1 MWEGRGSTSRNPAA
15 HIIMRVNKRD
25 DSALTCDA
33 LKVIFPQRNANGR
46 GESGKGFTFLPD
58 EMLNDG

>member
-1 MWEGRGSTSRNPAA
+1 MA

>member
-1 MWEGRGSTSRNPAA
+1 
-15 HIIMRVNKRD
+15 MRVNKRD

-33 LKVIFPQRNANGR
+33 LKVIFPQENV
-46 GESGKGFTFLPD
+46 EGKGFPFLPD

>member
-1 MWEGRGSTSRNPAA
+1 
-15 HIIMRVNKRD
+15 MRVNKRD

-33 LKVIFPQRNANGR
+33 LKVIFPQENANGR
-46 GESGKGFTFLPD
+46 RESGKGFTFLPD

>member
-1 MWEGRGSTSRNPAA
+1 
-15 HIIMRVNKRD
+15 MRVNKRD

-33 LKVIFPQRNANGR
+33 LKVIFPQENAKGSR
-46 GESGKGFTFLPD
+46 ESGKGFTFLPD